1 MYKEGVSYGNVSIPC
16 HGITGKECIE
26 ETSVLHINYLLYI
39 YIWYHFNRFVSVCY
53 VRKSYVDKVITI
65 QKNKWLSLF

>member
-26 ETSVLHINYLLYI
+26 ETSCASYKLSFVLFI
-39 YIWYHFNRFVSVCY
+39 Y
-53 VRKSYVDKVITI
+53 DTTI
-65 QKNKWLSLF
+65 LTVLCLSAMLENQVLIK

>member
-26 ETSVLHINYLLYI
+26 ETSVLHINYLLYYLYMI
-39 YIWYHFNRFVSVCY
+39 PF
-53 VRKSYVDKVITI
+53 
-65 QKNKWLSLF
+65 